1 MKKEDDD
8 RKYLAIVLLWA
19 VIATIIFVTLATFD
33 SCCPCRNVVTPTP
46 PPEIHYIHDTVKTK
60 EIRDSIVYKDKLVKD
75 SSSFRQNGD
84 TVTIERWHW
93 ERDYSYEKILEAR
106 PDSLSHVKGD
116 SIPYPVP
123 VEVEV
128 PAKISNWQAFLI
140 TLGKGTL
147 ICGIL
152 LLFYWIIKKKLGW

>member
-1 MKKEDDD
+1 MNEDNDD
-8 RKYLAIVLLWA
+8 RKLYAVIFLWA
-19 VIATIIFVTLATFD
+19 VVITMILVVIATFD

-106 PDSLSHVKGD
+106 LDSLSHVKGD

>member
-1 MKKEDDD
+1 MSNEDDD
-8 RKYLAIVLLWA
+8 RRMLAIALLWA
-19 VIATIIFVTLATFD
+19 FVVALIFVCLA
-33 SCCPCRNVVTPTP
+33 SCRPCRDVVEP
-46 PPEIHYIHDTVKTK
+46 PPEVHYIHDTIKTK

-75 SSSFRQNGD
+75 STSFRQSGD
-84 TVTIERWHW
+84 TIRIEKWHW
-93 ERDYSYEKILEAR
+93 ERDYTYEKILEAKL
-106 PDSLSHVKGD
+106 DSLSHVKRD

-140 TLGKGTL
+140 TLGKATV

-152 LLFYWIIKKKLGW
+152 LLLFWIIKKKLGW